1 MSPQIDIRKMAGSL
15 APTMAPEDLIP
26 GDFVDMSNWIY
37 DSDGLPMV
45 RGGRRVWNAAD
56 SAMGT
61 PTTGTVSGL
70 YHFKQSQIEKS
81 IQNWLIGSF
90 EGNVYA
96 ASADGKFNA
105 ILTGALLGDKR
116 PSFASLSGNL
126 IMACESAQVR
136 KLYKWTGTGSMERIE
151 DSSPSSIVATYA
163 NRMWA
168 VDRDDQSLL
177 RFSALLYVDS
187 WGQNP
192 LDPNLSGGWLYVN
205 PGDGNKIS
213 AMSAGFA
220 GELLIFKDGPGGG
233 AIYRLSG
240 LNPDEFSV
248 SCMSSTIG
256 CLAPWLCT
264 QVGDREVY
272 FCSRRGIHSLGKVL
286 QYGDLESSFIDREMS
301 SKWRAISTRAKLQ
314 AVAVDDIKNGVWWL
328 FLNSQGGT
336 LPNDEGW
343 LFHYRRPSPR
353 RTPSISRVD
362 FGANAA
368 CMFEDPTMK
377 KDVLVTGGTE
387 ELGAVYTENHPEG
400 SDETA
405 ALAGPTSADFAWSIQ
420 IAPIDDGD
428 SYSMKSWK
436 DLWLVYDVWG
446 QSNFTVEWWGD
457 NRYPSSKTISMNPA
471 EASVPFTGGVVSGE
485 TRGSPDIYRGMNH
498 VHLQEGGRALNIKI
512 SGAGGRMKLRGMR
525 VSYDGGMMTLTG
537 DQWFRY
543 KGGIS

>member
-1 MSPQIDIRKMAGSL
+1 MSPVVDIRKMAGSL

-26 GDFVDMSNWIY
+26 GDFVDMTNWIY

-45 RGGRRVWNAAD
+45 RGGRRVWNAAA

-61 PTTGTVSGL
+61 PATGAVSCL
-70 YHFKQSQIEKS
+70 YHFKKSQIQRS
-81 IQNWLIGSF
+81 LQNWLIGSF

-96 ASADGKFNA
+96 AAADGKFGA
-105 ILTGALLGDKR
+105 ILTGALLGDDR
-116 PSFASLSGNL
+116 PSFASLQGNL
-126 IMACESAQVR
+126 VMACESPQVT
-136 KLYKWTGTGSMERIE
+136 KLYKWTGTGSMEAIE
-151 DSSPSSIVATYA
+151 GSSPSSILATYA

-177 RFSALLYVDS
+177 KFSALLWVDA
-187 WGQNP
+187 WGQDP
-192 LDPNLSGGWLYVN
+192 LDPNQSGGWLYVN
-205 PGDGNKIS
+205 PGDGNRIS
-213 AMSAGFA
+213 ALSAGFA

-233 AIYRLSG
+233 AIYRLQG

-248 SCMSSTIG
+248 TCMSSTIG

-286 QYGDLESSFIDREMS
+286 QYGDLEASFIDREMS
-301 SKWRAISTRAKLQ
+301 SQWRGMSTAAKRQ

-328 FLNSQGGT
+328 FLNSKGGE
-336 LPNDEGW
+336 LENDEGW

-353 RTPSISRVD
+353 RTPSISKVD

-368 CMFEDPTMK
+368 CMFEDPVMK
-377 KDVLVTGGTE
+377 KDVLVTGATSG
-387 ELGAVYTENHPEG
+387 LGAVYSENHPEA

-405 ALAGPTSADFAWSIQ
+405 AVGGATSADFAWSVQ
-420 IAPIDDGD
+420 LAPIDDGD

-446 QSNFTVEWWGD
+446 QADFTIEWWGD
-457 NRYPSSKTISMNPA
+457 NRYPSSKSMTLNPA
-471 EASVPFTGGVVSGE
+471 NAPVPFTGGVISGE
-485 TRGSPDIYRGMNH
+485 ARGTPDVYRGMNH
-498 VHLQEGGRALNIKI
+498 VQLQEGGRALNIKI
-512 SGAGGRMKLRGMR
+512 SGTRGKLKLRSMRLIYDTGM
-525 VSYDGGMMTLTG
+525 VTITS
-537 DQWFRY
+537 DQWFGY